1 MTQKDAPN
9 IDILPMA
16 CVGLILV
23 LVMMMVAPM
32 VLTHNATPVDVPET
46 HTAERKTENDV
57 TVTYTAAGQLFFND
71 EPVADLMELQDRIAA
86 EIARDPYILVVIRAD
101 KECLHS
107 TVLEIIASARQAGA
121 LRIACATKKIS
132 RGG

>member
-1 MTQKDAPN
+1 MKEAPN

-23 LVMMMVAPM
+23 LVMMVVAPM
-32 VLTHNATPVDVPET
+32 VLTHNSTPVDVPQT

-57 TVTYTAAGQLFFND
+57 TITLTAQGQLFLND
-71 EPVADLMELQDRIAA
+71 QPVADLEELKDGIAS

-101 KECLHS
+101 KQCLHS
-107 TVLEIIASARQAGA
+107 SVLDILACARQAGA
-121 LRIACATKKIS
+121 LRIACATKKINQ
-132 RGG
+132 GG

>member
-1 MTQKDAPN
+1 MKEAPN

-23 LVMMMVAPM
+23 LVMMVVAPM
-32 VLTHNATPVDVPET
+32 VLTHNSTPVDVPQT

-57 TVTYTAAGQLFFND
+57 TVTLTAQGQLFLND
-71 EPVADLMELQDRIAA
+71 QPVADLEELKIGIAG

-101 KECLHS
+101 KQCLHS
-107 TVLEIIASARQAGA
+107 SVLDILACARQAGA
-121 LRIACATKKIS
+121 VRIACATKKINQ
-132 RGG
+132 GG

>member
-1 MTQKDAPN
+1 MKEAPN

-23 LVMMMVAPM
+23 LVMMVVAPM
-32 VLTHNATPVDVPET
+32 VLTHNSTPVDVPQT

-57 TVTYTAAGQLFFND
+57 TVTLTAQGQLFLND
-71 EPVADLMELQDRIAA
+71 QPVAGLEELKADIAS

-101 KECLHS
+101 KQCLHS
-107 TVLEIIASARQAGA
+107 SVLDILACARQAGA
-121 LRIACATKKIS
+121 VRIACATKKINQ
-132 RGG
+132 GG

>member
-1 MTQKDAPN
+1 MKEAPN

-23 LVMMMVAPM
+23 LVMMVVAPM
-32 VLTHNATPVDVPET
+32 VLTHNSTPVDVPQT

-57 TVTYTAAGQLFFND
+57 TVTLTAQGQLFLND
-71 EPVADLMELQDRIAA
+71 QPVADLEELKADIAS

-101 KECLHS
+101 KQCLHS
-107 TVLEIIASARQAGA
+107 SVLDILACARQAGA
-121 LRIACATKKIS
+121 VRIACATKKINQ
-132 RGG
+132 GG

>member
-1 MTQKDAPN
+1 MKEAPN

-23 LVMMMVAPM
+23 LVMMVVAPM
-32 VLTHNATPVDVPET
+32 VLTHNSTPVDVPQT

-57 TVTYTAAGQLFFND
+57 TVTLTAQGQLFLND
-71 EPVADLMELQDRIAA
+71 QPVTDLEELKIGIAG

-101 KECLHS
+101 KQCLHS
-107 TVLEIIASARQAGA
+107 SVLDILACARQAGA
-121 LRIACATKKIS
+121 VRIACATKKINQ
-132 RGG
+132 GG

>member
-1 MTQKDAPN
+1 MRREAPN

-32 VLTHNATPVDVPET
+32 VLTHNATPVEVPQT

-57 TVTYTAAGQLFFND
+57 TITYTADGRLYFND
-71 EPVADLMELQDRIAA
+71 EPVADFDELYSRIAT
-86 EIARDPYILVVIRAD
+86 EIARDPYVLVVVRAD

-107 TVLEIIASARQAGA
+107 SVLDILACARRAGA
-121 LRIACATKKIS
+121 ARIACATKKIAQ
-132 RGG
+132 GG

>member
-1 MTQKDAPN
+1 MIKDAPN

-23 LVMMMVAPM
+23 LVMMVIAPM
-32 VLTHNATPVDVPET
+32 VLTHNSTPVDVPQT

-57 TVTYTAAGQLFFND
+57 TVTMTAQGSLFFND
-71 EPVADLMELQDRIAA
+71 KPVMDFDELKSLIAG
-86 EIARDPYILVVIRAD
+86 EIARDPYVLLVVRAD
-101 KECLHS
+101 KDCLHS
-107 TVLEIIASARQAGA
+107 AVLDILSCARQAGA
-121 LRIACATKKIS
+121 LRIACATKKIN